1 MRILP
6 GDLRLPTGC
15 IAALPG
21 QHFASFAKEKPPAAG
36 NTTTSGVLSDPEPY
50 ASPGTFLRIFPHS
63 TGLLPVSGRERQLYE
78 YSAQLR
84 VMMITSFKQMFS
96 LSAPIISASLR
107 VASNLWLIFCGL
119 TIIFLSFPSLSTHIH
134 H

>member
-50 ASPGTFLRIFPHS
+50 VNPGTFLRIFPHS
-63 TGLLPVSGRERQLYE
+63 TDLLPLSGRERQLYE
-78 YSAQLR
+78 YSVQLR
-84 VMMITSFKQMFS
+84 VMMITPSKQMF
-96 LSAPIISASLR
+96 LSAPIISALLR
-107 VASNLWLIFCGL
+107 LASNLWLIFCGL
-119 TIIFLSFPSLSTHIH
+119 INQPLM
-134 H
+134 